1 MLIVGAVVAFL
12 NAFLGLFVSCKDRGR
27 FCNVLFG
34 VFMMISWLLLMSS
47 GFTVGLVSWTD
58 KSTLLQFCDKNFET
72 DL

>member
-1 MLIVGAVVAFL
+1 VGAVVAFL